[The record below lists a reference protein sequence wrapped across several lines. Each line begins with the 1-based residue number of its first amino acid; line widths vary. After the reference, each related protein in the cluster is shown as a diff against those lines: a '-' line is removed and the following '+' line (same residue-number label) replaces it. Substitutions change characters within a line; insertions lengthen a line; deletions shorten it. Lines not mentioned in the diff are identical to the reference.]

1 MGKLY
6 PGGGFL
12 GGWGTGTPTL
22 GNGVSITGFPAA
34 VNALVRLNEADQIK
48 RHNFK
53 SYITVG
59 VSNVMGHVGSLPCG
73 QRPTARPGRHVEH
86 GESGGGSDKL

>member
-6 PGGGFL
+6 LGGGFFW
-12 GGWGTGTPTL
+12 GGTGTPAL
-22 GNGVSITGFPAA
+22 GNGVSITGFSAA
-34 VNALVRLNEADQIK
+34 VNALVRLNETDQMK
-48 RHNFK
+48 RHNSK